1 MKQKPIP
8 RLYTLR
14 QLIATTTGEVGCKVQ
29 IGNQWVPMRPL
40 GYGGIVRRIKLAW
53 MVFTGKADAV
63 TWPGNQ

>member
-1 MKQKPIP
+1 MSEKPMP

-14 QLIATTTGEVGCKVQ
+14 QLISTTAGNEGTRVL
-29 IGNQWVPMRPL
+29 IDNQWVPMRPL

>member
-1 MKQKPIP
+1 MKNTP
-8 RLYTLR
+8 RLYTLT
-14 QLIATTTGEVGCKVQ
+14 QLIKSTTGEVGNSVN
-29 IGNQWVPMRPL
+29 IGNQWVPARPL